1 MQELLQLRYDDICVL
16 TVYFVSLLVC
26 FFFFPLGYS
35 SWGYSSTHS
44 GVNGACPVCDHG
56 LDCAS

>member
-26 FFFFPLGYS
+26 FFFFP
-35 SWGYSSTHS
+35 WGILRGGILPLTP
-44 GVNGACPVCDHG
+44 A
-56 LDCAS
+56 